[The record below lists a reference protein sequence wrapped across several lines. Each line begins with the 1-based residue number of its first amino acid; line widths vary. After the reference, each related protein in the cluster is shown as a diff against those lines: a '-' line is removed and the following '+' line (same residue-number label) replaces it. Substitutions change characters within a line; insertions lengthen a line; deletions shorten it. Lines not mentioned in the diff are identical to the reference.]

1 MIKCLLAEL
10 GRAGVTEKYFLFVM
24 VDPEFVSGSR

>member
-1 MIKCLLAEL
+1 MIRYLLTEL

-24 VDPEFVSGSR
+24 VDAEFVSGSR